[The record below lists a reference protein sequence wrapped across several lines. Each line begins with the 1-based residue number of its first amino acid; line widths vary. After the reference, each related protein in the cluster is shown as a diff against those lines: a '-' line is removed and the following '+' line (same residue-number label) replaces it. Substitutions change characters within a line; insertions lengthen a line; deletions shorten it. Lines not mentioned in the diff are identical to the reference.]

1 MARSSKGEG
10 SIYRDGNIW
19 KGYVTVNGA
28 RRYFSATT
36 KVEAGLKR
44 RALLNQRDSGE
55 LSPGKAPTLGAWLD
69 QWLKITESEHRAST
83 HAGYSGYI
91 KNYITPAIGNV
102 RLDKLTIDRLESYY
116 SDLEQ
121 QGLSGS
127 TRHQVHSIIR
137 VALKQ
142 AVWRGHVGR
151 NVAALV
157 KPPTASKPKTEG
169 FSSEDLL
176 AISAAL
182 IGHRYEARWHLG
194 LALGLRPGEATALEW
209 SHVDFDNNTI
219 TVTQQLQQ
227 VNGKGTI
234 LVPYTKTS
242 SGTRTISVP
251 EFIMEMLRTTRA
263 QQLLEQEQAG
273 PNWTYWEPDG
283 EPHAFCFTQ
292 WNGQPLRPGLDGD
305 QWRNIIASAGLP
317 HTRRYTARHTAATW
331 LIAHGIDPVTVSK
344 ILGHHTASFTL
355 NTYVHA
361 LDERIVEA
369 ANVLDK
375 LRQ

>member
-10 SIYRDGNIW
+10 SLYRDGNTW
-19 KGYVTVNGA
+19 KGYVTVDGQ
-28 RRYFSATT
+28 RRYFSAPT
-36 KVEAGLKR
+36 KVEAGLKK
-44 RALLNQRDSGE
+44 RALLNQRDTGE
-55 LSPGKAPTLGAWLD
+55 LSPGKAPTLSAWLQ
-69 QWLKITESEHRAST
+69 QWLTITESEHRAST
-83 HAGYSGYI
+83 HAGYAGYI
-91 KNYITPAIGNV
+91 KNYIEPELGHI
-102 RLDKLTIDRLESYY
+102 RLDKLTIDKLETFYTG
-116 SDLEQ
+116 LEQ
-121 QGLSGS
+121 RGLSGS

-151 NVAALV
+151 NVATLV
-157 KPPTASKPKTEG
+157 KPPTASKPKTDG
-169 FSSEDLL
+169 FSSEDLM
-176 AISAAL
+176 AISSAL

-209 SHVDFDNNTI
+209 SHVDFDNNMITI
-219 TVTQQLQQ
+219 RQQLQQ
-227 VNGKGTI
+227 VSGRGTI
-234 LVPYTKTS
+234 VVPYTKS
-242 SGTRTISVP
+242 ESGTRTISVP
-251 EFIMEMLRTTRA
+251 DYIMDMLKATRK
-263 QQLLEQEQAG
+263 QQLLERQQAG
-273 PNWTYWEPDG
+273 PNWIEWEPDG
-283 EPHAFCFTQ
+283 QPHAFCFTQ

-305 QWRNIIASAGLP
+305 QWRNILASAGLP

-344 ILGHHTASFTL
+344 ILGHHSASFTM

-369 ANVLDK
+369 ANMLDK

>member
-10 SIYRDGNIW
+10 SLYRDGNTW
-19 KGYVTVNGA
+19 KGYVTVGGK
-28 RRYFSATT
+28 RRYFSAAT

-44 RALLNQRDSGE
+44 RALLNQRDTGE
-55 LSPGKAPTLGAWLD
+55 LSPGKSPTLGTWLE
-69 QWLKITESEHRAST
+69 QWLTITESEHRAST
-83 HAGYSGYI
+83 HAVYSGYV
-91 KNYITPAIGNV
+91 KNYILPDLGNT
-102 RLDKLTIDRLESYY
+102 RLDKLTIDKLESFY
-116 SDLEQ
+116 SELEQ
-121 QGLSGS
+121 RGLSGS

-151 NVAALV
+151 NVATLV
-157 KPPTASKPKTEG
+157 KPPTASKPMTEG

-182 IGHRYEARWHLG
+182 VDHRYEARWQIG

-209 SHVDFDNNTI
+209 SHVDFTNNTI
-219 TVTQQLQQ
+219 TVKQQLQQ

-234 LVPYTKTS
+234 LVPYTKS
-242 SGTRTISVP
+242 ENGSRTISVP
-251 EFIMEMLRTTRA
+251 AFIMEMLTKVRV
-263 QQLLEQEQAG
+263 QQMLEREQAG
-273 PNWTYWEPDG
+273 PNWTDWQPDG

-292 WNGQPLRPGLDGD
+292 WNGQPVRPRYDAD
-305 QWRNIIASAGLP
+305 QWKNILASAGLP

-344 ILGHHTASFTL
+344 ILGHYSASFTL

-361 LDERIVEA
+361 LDERVVEA